1 MSWYVNFVID
11 SPWGKKCQQIRRQKL
26 RHFLALVILFQNHT
40 INLCMA
46 KKLRQK
52 GTDETTIEDYK
63 QAENTTTTFFCR
75 TSRRIWGMLSK
86 FVSESFS

>member
-1 MSWYVNFVID
+1 MTWYVSLEID

-26 RHFLALVILFQNHT
+26 RHFLAFVTLFQSHT

-46 KKLRQK
+46 KNFSQK

-63 QAENTTTTFFCR
+63 QAENTTTTFFCQ
-75 TSRRIWGMLSK
+75 TSRST
-86 FVSESFS
+86 E

>member
-1 MSWYVNFVID
+1 MTWYVSLEID

-26 RHFLALVILFQNHT
+26 RHFLALVILFQSHT

-46 KKLRQK
+46 KKLRQ

-63 QAENTTTTFFCR
+63 QAENTTTTFFCQ
-75 TSRRIWGMLSK
+75 TSRRTQ
-86 FVSESFS
+86 